1 VESVGV
7 RMDPRFWKG
16 KRVFL
21 TGHTGF
27 KGSWMSLWLSR
38 MGARVCGYALPPP
51 TNPSLFVE
59 ARVAARIKSVIG
71 DVRDLPRLRRALC
84 GFNPDI
90 VIHMAAQPIVRRSYD
105 EPVETYATNVL
116 GTVHLLEAAR
126 ASNSVRALINVT
138 TDKVY
143 ENLERTRG
151 YDESER
157 LGGHDPYSN
166 SKACSE
172 LVTAAYR
179 QSFFSGGAA
188 CARPVAV
195 ATARSG
201 NVIGGG
207 DWAQDR
213 LIPDIVRAYSA
224 KRSVVIRNPE
234 SVRPWQHV
242 LEPLHGY
249 LLLAEVLWRGKPS
262 AAGAW
267 NFGPPARLSKPV
279 SWLVRELSA
288 RWDDNPGWALDKRGH
303 VHEARQLSLN
313 SGKAMRKLGWQSIL
327 SIRETVD
334 WIAAWYRGR
343 LAGQSV
349 LSLTEDQIVRYEK
362 LLRER
367 GS

>member
-1 VESVGV
+1 MESVGL
-7 RMDPRFWKG
+7 RMDPRFWKN

-51 TNPSLFVE
+51 TKPSLFAE
-59 ARVAARIKSVIG
+59 ARVASHLKSVIA
-71 DVRDLPRLRRALC
+71 DVRDLPRLKRELRA
-84 GFNPDI
+84 FKPDI
-90 VIHMAAQPIVRRSYD
+90 VIHMAAQPIVRQSYAD
-105 EPVETYATNVL
+105 PVTTYETNVL
-116 GTVHLLEAAR
+116 GTVNVLEAAR
-126 ASNSVRALINVT
+126 ASDSVRALINVT

-143 ENLERTRG
+143 ENLERRRG
-151 YDESER
+151 YDEGER
-157 LGGHDPYSN
+157 LGGWDPYSN

-172 LVTAAYR
+172 LVTASYR

-188 CARPVAV
+188 CSRPVAV

-207 DWAQDR
+207 DWARDR

-224 KRSVVIRNPE
+224 GRAVLIRNPD

-242 LEPLHGY
+242 LEPLSGY
-249 LLLAEVLWRGKPS
+249 LLLAEALWRGKPP

-288 RWDDNPGWALDKRGH
+288 KWGENPGWALDKRGH
-303 VHEARQLSLN
+303 VHEAGQLSLN
-313 SGKAMRKLGWQSIL
+313 SGKATRELGWRSIL

-334 WIAAWYRGR
+334 WIVAWYRGR
-343 LAGQSV
+343 LEGESV
-349 LSLTEDQIVRYEK
+349 SALTEGQIVRYEK
-362 LLRER
+362 LLRDR

>member
-1 VESVGV
+1 MESVGV

-16 KRVFL
+16 KRVFI

-38 MGARVCGYALPPP
+38 MDARVCGCALPPP

-59 ARVAARIKSVIG
+59 ARIAARIKSVIA
-71 DVRDLPRLRRALC
+71 DVRDLARLRRALRS
-84 GFNPDI
+84 FKPDI
-90 VIHMAAQPIVRRSYD
+90 VIHMAAQPIVRQSYAD
-105 EPVETYATNVL
+105 PVETYETNVL
-116 GTVHLLEAAR
+116 GTVNLLEAAR
-126 ASNSVRALINVT
+126 SADSARALINVT

-143 ENLERTRG
+143 ENLERRRG
-151 YDESER
+151 YDEGER
-157 LGGHDPYSN
+157 LGGRDPYSN

-179 QSFFSGGAA
+179 DSFFSGGCA

-207 DWAQDR
+207 DWARDR

-224 KRSVVIRNPE
+224 GRPVAIRNPE
-234 SVRPWQHV
+234 AVRPWQHV

-249 LLLAEVLWRGKPS
+249 LLLAEALWRGKPS

-288 RWDDNPGWALDKRGH
+288 EWEGNPGWALDEGGH

-313 SGKAMRKLGWQSIL
+313 SGKATRKLGWQSIL

-334 WIAAWYRGR
+334 WIASWYRGR

-349 LSLTEDQIVRYEK
+349 PALTEDQIVRYEK
-362 LLRER
+362 LLRDR